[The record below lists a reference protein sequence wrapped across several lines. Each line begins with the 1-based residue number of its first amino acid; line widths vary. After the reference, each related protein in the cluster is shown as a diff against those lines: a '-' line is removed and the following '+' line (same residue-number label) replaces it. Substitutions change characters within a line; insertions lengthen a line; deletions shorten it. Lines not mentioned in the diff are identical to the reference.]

1 MVLIDGARSLPT
13 QHITVRVPWHDQ
25 RWNGTLCKDPCANT
39 SCMVL
44 PRVGIGRNDVLEQKC
59 AGQSLQGLTESDLPP
74 CVDEHGTFMAD
85 FGLSKLK
92 EHPYR
97 NVETHMHFAETPV
110 TLDPFAAA
118 AIPFRWMLK
127 NNVEGVK
134 RDMLSGLAK
143 SLALGYNPAREPSMP
158 ESIPD
163 TWIQEG
169 TNQQVMLD
177 TFFSA
182 IEPQDSL
189 VFFYAKRTPL
199 SESPRRVIVGVGRVT
214 GVGKPVE
221 YHYTGGKRRENQM
234 SGFLWERT
242 LAHSIR
248 IDGKGKLDGFLLPYH
263 DLLALAEQNEHLE
276 LERCIAFAP
285 DEAFEQYSYGSEL
298 LHHDNAIASLL
309 AIEHALLETSRLMPG
324 PWTEYRSWVDR
335 ELNRIWKLRGPF
347 PGIGAAL
354 CAFGV
359 ERGNLLAWHLAAQGQ
374 EGDTQSA
381 WEHFETV
388 LQHPERLPRH
398 LQNTVGPT
406 LARKWEGLDSGRRAL
421 LMLLSRF
428 ELSPDQAQFWYSA
441 EMRKASGI
449 KDSDNALRENA
460 YLLFENS
467 HEHALPFNV
476 VDRGLFGAR
485 DLEGPNALPAES
497 CLFEA
502 TDPRRVRALI
512 VDLLE
517 QAAIEEGHTILPET
531 WTIERIR
538 SRAIE
543 PACPVDADL
552 LPLFDEDLLPF
563 VVLIED
569 EGIRSYQLK
578 RYEQTRI
585 CIADEVE
592 YRHKRASKTEEF
604 DWADLVDAAIGKEID
619 NPAADLQEKEARKEK
634 AAALRMLYQRR
645 ISVLLGAA
653 GTGKST
659 LIKALCHI
667 PAIQDSGILLLA
679 PTGKARVRL
688 EQASGMP
695 GQGETIAQ
703 FLNRF
708 DRYDGTQGR
717 YFMNSYGRR
726 ATGYKTVVI
735 DEASMLTEDQLAAT
749 LDALQGVDRLILVG
763 DPNQLPPIGAGRPFV
778 DICHWLQP
786 EQVASSG
793 VRVVDGYAELL
804 VTRRQQTGED
814 RDDLAFANLFKGEA
828 QDAGADAAWNQ
839 LITANSL
846 RMGVLTWESTE
857 HLASLLREA
866 MARELKFSSPDD
878 SLTFEQSYGG
888 SLYEGKVFF
897 WPRTQEQSSGGAA
910 EKVEDWQVLTPL
922 RHSAVGSDA
931 LNRQLQTHYRTFA
944 LELSGRS
951 GWQRRIPRPMGS
963 SRLLWGDKVINVQ
976 NRSGRACYPKNPDSY
991 VANGEI
997 GVATGHFRRRD
1008 SKYFFERLQV
1018 EMATQ
1023 PGVEFHYKPS
1033 EFGADRTAPLELAYA
1048 LTVHK
1053 TQGSEF
1059 GTTFI
1064 VIPNHCRLLTR
1075 EMLYTALT
1083 RHRNKVVLLI
1093 QGKLSD
1099 LFSYSQDSASEIRR
1113 RMTNLFQTS
1122 TPVTLQVGNRTVT
1135 LDDKLI
1141 YRTDRDELVRSK
1153 SEWII
1158 ADKLNAAGI
1167 RYIYEYR
1174 MNLGGTERWPDFV
1187 INDDHRG
1194 LTWYWEHLG
1203 RMDKPDY
1210 RARWEIK
1217 RKAYAAQGIVPIEEY
1232 LSGQSTGILITT
1244 EEDGQTR
1251 DLSEQINA
1259 RISLIRNPGLL

>member
-1 MVLIDGARSLPT
+1 MALIDGARSLPT

-44 PRVGIGRNDVLEQKC
+44 PRVGTGRNDVFEQEC
-59 AGQSLQGLTESDLPP
+59 AGQSLEDLAECNLPP

-92 EHPYR
+92 AHPYR
-97 NVETHMHFAETPV
+97 NVDTHKHFAETPV
-110 TLDPFAAA
+110 RLDPFAAA

-127 NNVEGVK
+127 DNVEGTR

-143 SLALGYNPAREPSMP
+143 SLVLGYAPSMEPSMP

-169 TNQQVMLD
+169 TNQRIMLD

-182 IEPQDSL
+182 IEPQESL

-199 SESPRRVIVGVGRVT
+199 SDSPRRVIVGVGRVT

-234 SGFLWERT
+234 SGFLWERSLT
-242 LAHSIR
+242 HSIR
-248 IDGKGKLDGFLLPYH
+248 IGDKDKLDGFLLPYH

-309 AIEHALLETSRLMPG
+309 AVEQALRETSRVMPG
-324 PWTEYRSWVDR
+324 PWAEYQSWVDR

-347 PGIGAAL
+347 PGVGAAL

-359 ERGNLLAWHLAAQGQ
+359 ERGNLLAWHLAAQAQ
-374 EGDTQSA
+374 EGNTQSV
-381 WEHFETV
+381 WDHFEAA
-388 LQHPERLPRH
+388 LKHPERLPRH
-398 LQNTVGPT
+398 LQNVVGPT
-406 LARKWEGLDSGRRAL
+406 LARKWEKLDSGRRAL

-428 ELSPDQAQFWYSA
+428 ELSTDQAQFWYSA
-441 EMRKASGI
+441 EMRKAAGI
-449 KDSDNALRENA
+449 TGSDQALRENA
-460 YLLFENS
+460 YLLFEYS
-467 HEHALPFNV
+467 HEYALAFSI

-497 CLFEA
+497 RLVEA
-502 TDPRRVRALI
+502 TDPRRVRALM

-517 QAAIEEGHTILPET
+517 QAALEQGHTILPEP
-531 WTIERIR
+531 WMIERIR
-538 SRAIE
+538 ARAIE

-552 LPLFDEDLLPF
+552 LPLFDEDLPPF
-563 VVLIED
+563 VALIED
-569 EGIRSYQLK
+569 ESSRSYQLK
-578 RYEQTRI
+578 RYEQTRL

-592 YRHKRASKTEEF
+592 FRHERAGRTDEF
-604 DWADLVDAAIGKEID
+604 DWAELVDAAIGKGLD
-619 NPAADLQEKEARKEK
+619 NPAADKLEEEARREK

-659 LIKALCHI
+659 LIKALCSI
-667 PAIQDSGILLLA
+667 PKVKEGGILLLA

-695 GQGETIAQ
+695 GQGQTIAQ

-708 DRYDGTQGR
+708 DRYDGTLGR
-717 YFMNSYGRR
+717 YFMNALARR

-735 DEASMLTEDQLAAT
+735 DEASMLTEDQLAASI
-749 LDALQGVDRLILVG
+749 DALQGVDRLILVG
-763 DPNQLPPIGAGRPFV
+763 DPKQLPPIGAGRPFV

-786 EQVASSG
+786 ENAASSEI
-793 VRVVDGYAELL
+793 RVVDGYAELL

-828 QDAGADAAWNQ
+828 QDAGADDAWAQ
-839 LITANSL
+839 RTTASSS
-846 RMGVLTWESTE
+846 RMDVVTWETTE
-857 HLASLLREA
+857 QLASLLRDA

-888 SLYEGKVFF
+888 SLYEDKVYF
-897 WPRTQEQSSGGAA
+897 WPRPQKQSSGGAA
-910 EKVEDWQVLTPL
+910 EKVEAWQILTPL
-922 RHSAVGSDA
+922 RHSVVGSDA

-944 LELSGRS
+944 LELSARS
-951 GWQRRIPRPMGS
+951 GWRRIPGPMGP

-976 NRSGRACYPKNPDSY
+976 NRSGRTCYPKNPDAY

-997 GVATGHFRRRD
+997 GVATGYFRRRD
-1008 SKYFFERLQV
+1008 SKHFFEQLQV

-1023 PGVEFHYKPS
+1023 PGVEFHYKPA

-1064 VIPNHCRLLTR
+1064 VIPRHCRLLTR

-1099 LFSYSQDSASEIRR
+1099 LFPYSQDSASEIRR
-1113 RMTNLFQTS
+1113 RMTNLFHTS
-1122 TPVTLQVGNRTVT
+1122 TPVTVQVGNRTVT
-1135 LDDKLI
+1135 LDNKLI

-1167 RYIYEYR
+1167 RYIYEHR

-1187 INDDHRG
+1187 IDDDRRG

-1203 RMDKPDY
+1203 LMNKPDY

-1217 RKAYAAQGIVPIEEY
+1217 RKAYEAQGIVPIEEFVP
-1232 LSGQSTGILITT
+1232 GQSTGILITT

-1251 DLSEQINA
+1251 DLSEQIAA

>member
-1 MVLIDGARSLPT
+1 MALIDGARALPI

-25 RWNGTLCKDPCANT
+25 RWNGTICNHPCANT

-44 PRVGIGRNDVLEQKC
+44 PRVGTGRSDAFEQAC
-59 AGQSLQGLTESDLPP
+59 AGQSLHGIEEENLPP

-85 FGLSKLK
+85 FGLSKVK
-92 EHPYR
+92 AHPYR
-97 NVETHMHFAETPV
+97 NVDTHRHFAETPV
-110 TLDPFAAA
+110 RLDPFAAA

-127 NNVEGVK
+127 DNVEGTK
-134 RDMLSGLAK
+134 RDMLSGIAK
-143 SLALGYNPAREPSMP
+143 SLVLGYDPSREPSMP
-158 ESIPD
+158 ESISD

-169 TNQQVMLD
+169 SNQRIMLD

-182 IEPQDSL
+182 IEPHESL

-199 SESPRRVIVGVGRVT
+199 SDSPRRVIIGVGRVT
-214 GVGKPVE
+214 GKGEPVE
-221 YHYTGGKRRENQM
+221 YRYKGGRRRDNQI
-234 SGFLWERT
+234 SGFLWERSLT
-242 LAHSIR
+242 HSIR
-248 IDGKGKLDGFLLPYH
+248 VEGKGKLDGFLLPYH
-263 DLLALAEQNEHLE
+263 DLLALAEQDEHLE

-309 AIEHALLETSRLMPG
+309 AIEQALREVSRVLPG
-324 PWTEYRSWVDR
+324 PWAEYQSWVDR

-347 PGIGAAL
+347 PGFGAAL
-354 CAFGV
+354 SAFGL
-359 ERGNLLAWHLAAQGQ
+359 ERGNLLAWHLAAQTM
-374 EGDTQSA
+374 EGDTHSV
-381 WEHFETV
+381 WDHFETA
-388 LQHPERLPRH
+388 LKHPERLPRH

-406 LARKWEGLDSGRRAL
+406 LARKWEQLDSGRKAL

-428 ELSPDQAQFWYSA
+428 ELSADQAQFWYSY
-441 EMRKASGI
+441 EMRKAAGI
-449 KDSDNALRENA
+449 AATDEALRANA
-460 YLLFENS
+460 YLLFEHS
-467 HEHALPFNV
+467 HECALAFSI

-485 DLEGPNALPAES
+485 DLEGPSALPAES
-497 CLFEA
+497 RLSEA
-502 TDPRRVRALI
+502 FDPRRVRALMI
-512 VDLLE
+512 DILE
-517 QAAIEEGHTILPET
+517 RSALEEGHTIIPES
-531 WTIERIR
+531 WMIERIR
-538 SRAIE
+538 ARAIE
-543 PACPVDADL
+543 PACPVDVDL
-552 LPLFDEDLLPF
+552 LPLFDEHLPPF
-563 VVLIED
+563 VALIED
-569 EGIRSYQLK
+569 GSNRSYQLR
-578 RYEQTRI
+578 RYEQTRY

-592 YRHKRASKTEEF
+592 FRHERAGRTDEL
-604 DWADLVDAAIGKEID
+604 DWAELVDAAIGKRTD
-619 NPAADLQEKEARKEK
+619 NPVTDKLEEEARREK
-634 AAALRMLYQRR
+634 AAALRGLYQRR

-659 LIKALCHI
+659 LIKALCSI
-667 PAIQDSGILLLA
+667 PTVQEGGILLLA

-688 EQASGMP
+688 EQASDMA
-695 GQGETIAQ
+695 GQGLTIAQ

-708 DRYDGTQGR
+708 ERYNAAQGR
-717 YFMNSYGRR
+717 YFMNALARR
-726 ATGYKTVVI
+726 STGHKTVVI

-749 LDALQGVDRLILVG
+749 IDALRGVDRLILVG
-763 DPNQLPPIGAGRPFV
+763 DPKQLPPIGAGRPFV
-778 DICHWLQP
+778 DICHRLQP
-786 EQVASSG
+786 EETVRSDI
-793 VRVVDGYAELL
+793 RVVDGYAELL
-804 VTRRQQTGED
+804 VTRRQQNSDD

-828 QDAGADAAWNQ
+828 QDASADEAWTRSS
-839 LITANSL
+839 TANSP
-846 RMGVLTWESTE
+846 RMDVVTWETTE
-857 HLASLLREA
+857 QLESLLREA

-888 SLYEGKVFF
+888 SLHEGKVYF
-897 WPRTQEQSSGGAA
+897 WPRLQTQSCGGAA
-910 EKVEDWQVLTPL
+910 EKAEAWQILTPL

-931 LNRQLQTHYRTFA
+931 LNRQLQNHYRTFA
-944 LELSGRS
+944 LELSARS
-951 GWQRRIPRPMGS
+951 SGQRRIPGPMGP

-976 NRSGRACYPKNPDSY
+976 NRSRRACYPKNPDAY

-997 GVATGHFRRRD
+997 GVATGFFRRRD
-1008 SKYFFERLQV
+1008 SKYFFEQLQV

-1023 PGVEFHYKPS
+1023 PGVEFHYTPS

-1064 VIPNHCRLLTR
+1064 VIPRHCRLLTR

-1083 RHRNKVVLLI
+1083 RHRDKVVLLI

-1099 LFSYSQDSASEIRR
+1099 LFPYSQDSASEIRR
-1113 RMTNLFQTS
+1113 RMTNLFHTS
-1122 TPVTLQVGNRTVT
+1122 SPVTVQVGNRTVT

-1167 RYIYEYR
+1167 QYVYEHR
-1174 MNLGGTERWPDFV
+1174 MYLGGTERWPDFV
-1187 INDDHRG
+1187 INDDRRG

-1203 RMDKPDY
+1203 RMDKPNY

-1217 RKAYAAQGIVPIEEY
+1217 RQAYAAQGIVPIEEFVP
-1232 LSGQSTGILITT
+1232 GQSTGILITT

-1251 DLSEQINA
+1251 DLSEQIA
-1259 RISLIRNPGLL
+1259 ACISLIRNPGLL

>member
-1 MVLIDGARSLPT
+1 MDLIEGARALPT

-44 PRVGIGRNDVLEQKC
+44 PRIGTGRNDAFEQTC
-59 AGQSLQGLTESDLPP
+59 RGQSLQGIEEESLPP

-92 EHPYR
+92 AHPYR
-97 NVETHMHFAETPV
+97 NVDTHKHFAETPV
-110 TLDPFAAA
+110 RLDAFAAA

-127 NNVEGVK
+127 DNVEGVK

-143 SLALGYNPAREPSMP
+143 SLVLGYDPAREPPMP
-158 ESIPD
+158 VSISD

-169 TNQQVMLD
+169 TNQRIMLD

-182 IEPQDSL
+182 IEPQESL
-189 VFFYAKRTPL
+189 VFFYAKRSPL
-199 SESPRRVIVGVGRVT
+199 TDSPRRVIVGVGRVT
-214 GVGKPVE
+214 GKGKPVE
-221 YHYTGGKRRENQM
+221 YHYTGGKRRENQI
-234 SGFLWERT
+234 SGFLWERS
-242 LAHSIR
+242 LSHSIR
-248 IDGKGKLDGFLLPYH
+248 VDGKGKPDGFLLPYH
-263 DLLALAEQNEHLE
+263 DLLSLAEQDPHMGLE
-276 LERCIAFAP
+276 QCIAFAP
-285 DEAFEQYSYGSEL
+285 DDAFEQYSYGSEL

-309 AIEHALLETSRLMPG
+309 SIEQALREIAKVMPG
-324 PWTEYRSWVDR
+324 PWAEYQSWVDR
-335 ELNRIWKLRGPF
+335 ELNRVWKLRGPF
-347 PGIGAAL
+347 PGFGAAL

-359 ERGNLLAWHLAAQGQ
+359 ERGNLLAWHLSGQVQ
-374 EGDTQSA
+374 EGDARSV
-381 WEHFETV
+381 WDLFETA
-388 LQHPERLPRH
+388 LKRPESLPRH

-406 LARKWEGLDSGRRAL
+406 LALKWQKLGSGRRAL

-428 ELSPDQAQFWYSA
+428 ELGTDQAQFWYSE
-441 EMRKASGI
+441 EMREAAGI
-449 KDSDNALRENA
+449 KYSDQALRENP
-460 YLLFENS
+460 YLLFESS
-467 HEHALPFNV
+467 HEYALPFSV

-497 CLFEA
+497 RLVEA
-502 TDPRRVRALI
+502 TDQRRVRALM

-517 QAAIEEGHTILPET
+517 QAALEQGHTILPEK
-531 WTIERIR
+531 WVIERIR
-538 SRAIE
+538 ARAIE

-552 LPLFDEDLLPF
+552 LPIFDDGLSPF

-569 EGIRSYQLK
+569 ERSRNYQLQ
-578 RYEQTRI
+578 RYEQSRI
-585 CIADEVE
+585 CITDEVKF
-592 YRHKRASKTEEF
+592 RHESKGSTDEF
-604 DWADLVDAAIGKEID
+604 DWADLVDVAIGKGMG
-619 NPAADLQEKEARKEK
+619 NPATDSQEEEARKEK

-659 LIKALCHI
+659 LIKALCSI
-667 PAIQDSGILLLA
+667 ATVKERGILLLA

-695 GQGETIAQ
+695 GEGQTIAQ

-708 DRYDGTQGR
+708 DRYHGAQGR
-717 YFMNSYGRR
+717 YFMNQYGRR

-763 DPNQLPPIGAGRPFV
+763 DPKQLPPIGAGRPFV
-778 DICHWLQP
+778 DICQWLKP
-786 EQVASSG
+786 ESTRDPDIRVA
-793 VRVVDGYAELL
+793 DGYAELL
-804 VTRRQQTGED
+804 VTRRQETGAD
-814 RDDLAFANLFKGEA
+814 RNDLAFANLFKGEA
-828 QDAGADAAWNQ
+828 QDAGADEAWNH
-839 LITANSL
+839 IDTATSPS
-846 RMGVLTWESTE
+846 MGVLTWDTTE
-857 HLASLLREA
+857 QLSSLLREA
-866 MARELKFSSPDD
+866 LARELKFSSPDD

-897 WPRTQEQSSGGAA
+897 WPRQHNSSTGGAA
-910 EKVEDWQVLTPL
+910 EMAEAWQVLTPL

-944 LELSGRS
+944 LELSARS
-951 GWQRRIPRPMGS
+951 GWQRRIPRPIGP

-976 NRSGRACYPKNPDSY
+976 NRSGRTCYPKSPDSY

-997 GVATGHFRRRD
+997 GVATGYFRRRD
-1008 SKYFFERLQV
+1008 SKHFFEQLEV

-1023 PGVEFHYKPS
+1023 PGVQFQYRPT
-1033 EFGADRTAPLELAYA
+1033 EFGADQTVPLELAYA

-1059 GTTFI
+1059 GITFI
-1064 VIPNHCRLLTR
+1064 VIPRHCRLLTR

-1083 RHRNKVVLLI
+1083 RHRNKAVLLI

-1099 LFSYSQDSASEIRR
+1099 LFAFSQDSASETCR

-1122 TPVTLQVGNRTVT
+1122 SPVTVQIGNRTVN

-1141 YRTDRDELVRSK
+1141 YRTDRGELVRSK

-1158 ADKLNAAGI
+1158 ADKLQAAGI
-1167 RYIYEYR
+1167 HYVYEHR
-1174 MNLGGTERWPDFV
+1174 MKLGNTERWPDFV
-1187 INDDHRG
+1187 IDDDRRG

-1203 RMDKPDY
+1203 RMDKLDY

-1217 RKAYAAQGIVPIEEY
+1217 RKAYEAQGIVPIEEY
-1232 LSGQSTGILITT
+1232 LPGQSTGILIITK
-1244 EEDGQTR
+1244 EDGQTR
-1251 DLSEQINA
+1251 DLSEQIA
-1259 RISLIRNPGLL
+1259 ACISLIRNPGLR